1 MTKMIKYI
9 ALLACLAL
17 PRLAH
22 ATCTTT
28 DGGSVVTVACTTGTE
43 STLTA
48 GSSEGLKLN
57 TIFSSS
63 RGLTVHAET
72 AGTMTAGGSLQAYVQ
87 NPATGNWNRVPDLDL
102 AVQALARQ
110 AWFGLA
116 VVNQMGRIIW
126 LPNGTGLATTIYITA
141 N

>member
-1 MTKMIKYI
+1 MIKYI
-9 ALLACLAL
+9 ALLALLL
-17 PRLAH
+17 PRLAL

-28 DGGSVVTVACTTGTE
+28 DGGSVVTVTCTTGTE

-48 GSSEGLKLN
+48 SSIEGLKLN
-57 TIFSSS
+57 TIFSSN
-63 RGLTVHAET
+63 RGLAVHAET
-72 AGTMTAGGSLQAYVQ
+72 AGTMTAGGTLQAYVQ

-102 AVQALARQ
+102 TVQALARQ

-126 LPNGTGLATTIYITA
+126 LPSGTGLATTIYITA